1 MFFGDEKHAL
11 KTRFFQISK
20 ISEKKSQNH
29 KFLVLK
35 KLLLIDFLFFEIQ
48 LSKLCR
54 VESMNITL
62 RKKTCF

>member
-11 KTRFFQISK
+11 KTRFFKISK
-20 ISEKKSQNH
+20 IREKKGQNLQ
-29 KFLVLK
+29 FVVLK

-48 LSKLCR
+48 LSKLWR